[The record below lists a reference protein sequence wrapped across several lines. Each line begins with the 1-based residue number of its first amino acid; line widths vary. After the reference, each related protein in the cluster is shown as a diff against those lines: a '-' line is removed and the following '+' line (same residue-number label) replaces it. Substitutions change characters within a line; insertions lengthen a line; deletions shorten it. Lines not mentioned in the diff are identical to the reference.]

1 MSHLDD
7 KLDTLTPRQIEIL
20 KLIAK
25 DLQMKEVARLLKISE
40 HTVKAHSD
48 EARRRLG
55 VSHVR
60 EAARI
65 ILERTA
71 YEEQTEDYPPPPSE
85 RLYRSERIDKPQVF
99 QAFSHNEHEPITELQ
114 SVYARQ
120 GIPDLPLEG
129 SGSRAL
135 DDSQPLETEL
145 GHRDYPV
152 DFVDTTSQRTGEGS
166 LHISDGNRLV
176 DERRAR
182 GGLERIGLGLK
193 RLSVSQCLGLILG
206 ISIVMVFG
214 AVAFI
219 TGSVAIIQSIR
230 FLFK

>member
-71 YEEQTEDYPPPPSE
+71 HEEQTEDYPPPPSE

-120 GIPDLPLEG
+120 GIPDLEV
-129 SGSRAL
+129 AL
-135 DDSQPLETEL
+135 WTIANPSKQSLVTE
-145 GHRDYPV
+145 
-152 DFVDTTSQRTGEGS
+152 
-166 LHISDGNRLV
+166 
-176 DERRAR
+176 
-182 GGLERIGLGLK
+182 
-193 RLSVSQCLGLILG
+193 
-206 ISIVMVFG
+206 
-214 AVAFI
+214 
-219 TGSVAIIQSIR
+219 IIQSI
-230 FLFK
+230 LLIQQDNGPEKAAYTLVMATAWLTSDEHEAD